1 METTTQRFESLPS
14 GGKQKAIARH
24 SALLFL
30 LTSVISNKSAMAQS
44 TTGVISIND
53 LLAYWFW
60 GAFAVI
66 FLGSVIYVFSR
77 AISVL
82 HENGR
87 TIEFNFPII
96 RKMANNEKTVAII
109 IALIVLAGIIC
120 AVKFGG

>member
-1 METTTQRFESLPS
+1 MKAKRCLFKILNS
-14 GGKQKAIARH
+14 GNKQKTITKY
-24 SALLFL
+24 SSLLLL
-30 LTSVISNKSAMAQS
+30 LTSMIGNKSAIAQS
-44 TTGVISIND
+44 TTGVTSIND

-96 RKMANNEKTVAII
+96 KKMANNEKTVALI
-109 IALIVLAGIIC
+109 IALIVLAGIIY